1 MDFYTSPQERT
12 FHELRGLVTA
22 GRQWPQTLPG
32 TSVSLT
38 QGPSAVCFCVL
49 GRAVQMGAERW
60 ERVSA
65 MSSTRK
71 CNEDKKLRVF
81 RAYTMRI
88 PVLLPLNGQV
98 SEAEKRLFK

>member
-12 FHELRGLVTA
+12 FHKLRGLVTA

-49 GRAVQMGAERW
+49 GCAVQMGAERW
-60 ERVSA
+60 EKVERG
-65 MSSTRK
+65 RQ
-71 CNEDKKLRVF
+71 EQKLQRSLAKALREHGVF
-81 RAYTMRI
+81 
-88 PVLLPLNGQV
+88 
-98 SEAEKRLFK
+98 